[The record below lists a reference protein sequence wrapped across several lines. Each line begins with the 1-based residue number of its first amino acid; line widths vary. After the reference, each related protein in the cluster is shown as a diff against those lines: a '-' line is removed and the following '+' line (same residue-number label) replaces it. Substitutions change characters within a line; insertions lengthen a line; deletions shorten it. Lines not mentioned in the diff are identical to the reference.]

1 MANIKSQKKRVLT
14 NAKAQARNKSV
25 RSSVKTAVKKVQEA
39 IAAGDK
45 ATAVANLTAANRE
58 LDRAAAKGVIHKNQA
73 ANRKSGIASAVAKMA
88 D

>member
-1 MANIKSQKKRVLT
+1 VLT

>member
-1 MANIKSQKKRVLT
+1 LANIKSQKKRVLT